1 MAWQDDVYI
10 HHPMGWHTTDFRS
23 LAPSDYMYPNVQEL
37 EKDPLFNIRMKN
49 AKKEE
54 QFREKIWE
62 AINVYKNK

>member
-10 HHPMGWHTTDFRS
+10 RYPMGWHTREFRS
-23 LAPSDYMYPNVQEL
+23 LAPCDYMYPSGQEL

-62 AINVYKNK
+62 AINVYKKK